1 VMTPRAARG
10 LWALLLLVALL
21 AAAPGAVVTA
31 QQQRLASR
39 SDLAALYELRGS
51 LGLRARDWPRKT
63 DPCAAWAGVVCRGG
77 RVVSLTLAGL
87 RRTRLGRLSP
97 RFAVDGLRNLSRLEA
112 FNASG
117 FGLPGAIPAGLGTGL
132 APTFRSLDI
141 SACAVSGEIP
151 ASALAD
157 LANLTTLNLAGN
169 QLSGQ
174 LPAAALAN
182 LTRLGTLNLS
192 GNAFSGALP
201 DAVWSLPG
209 LTVLDVSR
217 ANLTGALPAAGLAL
231 PANVQAVD
239 LSGNLFYGALPESFR
254 RLFGRVAWAN
264 ISGNYF
270 DSNLSVSDGAGG
282 GGNVSFQLNC
292 FQYVSGQRSQ
302 ANCQQFYGTRGLPY
316 DGPVAAPAPAPSA
329 PARKKKKKH
338 MKLLYILIGAIG
350 GGVLLL
356 ALVAV
361 VVFCCVC
368 SGRRRTGSD
377 QRESGAPSAQLGV
390 SGTGVAAVAGGSQPP
405 ALSTNLAKVG
415 DSFSFDQLASITS
428 GFGEERLIK
437 HGHSGDLYHGVLQ
450 DGTAVVVKRITS
462 PVERKDA
469 YLTELD
475 LFAKGL
481 HERLVPFM
489 GHCLEKVEE
498 KVLVYRFIRNGDL
511 SSALH
516 RKTSEEEES
525 MQSLDWIKR
534 LKIATGVAEALCYL
548 HHECN
553 PPMVHRYKPLHTF
566 EVLLILYL
574 LTISLFI
581 HKWCSWGLL
590 TLICNDFT
598 LQ

>member
-1 VMTPRAARG
+1 
-10 LWALLLLVALL
+10 
-21 AAAPGAVVTA
+21 VVTA
-31 QQQRLASR
+31 QQQQRLASR

-63 DPCAAWAGVVCRGG
+63 DPCAAWAGVGCRGG

-87 RRTRLGRLSP
+87 RRTRLGRLFP
-97 RFAVDGLRNLSRLEA
+97 RFAVGGLLNLSRLEA

-117 FGLPGAIPAGLGTGL
+117 FGLPGAIPAWLGAGL

-151 ASALAD
+151 ASALAG

-217 ANLTGALPAAGLAL
+217 GNLTGALPAAGFAL

-239 LSGNLFYGALPESFR
+239 LSSNFFYGALPDSFR
-254 RLFGRVAWAN
+254 RLFGRVARAN

-270 DSNLSVSDGAGG
+270 DGNFSVSDGAAA
-282 GGNVSFQLNC
+282 GGNVSFELNC
-292 FQYVSGQRSQ
+292 FQDVSGQRSQ
-302 ANCQQFYGTRGLPY
+302 ADCQQFYAMRGLPY

-329 PARKKKKKH
+329 PVRKKHKKL
-338 MKLLYILIGAIG
+338 MYILTGAIG

-368 SGRRRTGSD
+368 SGRRKRTGSD

-390 SGTGVAAVAGGSQPP
+390 SGTGVAAVAGASQLP
-405 ALSTNLAKVG
+405 ALSANLAKVG
-415 DSFSFDQLASITS
+415 DSFAHDQLASITS

-462 PVERKDA
+462 PAERKDA

-489 GHCLEKVEE
+489 GHCLDKEEE
-498 KVLVYRFIRNGDL
+498 KVLVYRFFRNGDL
-511 SSALH
+511 SSVLQ
-516 RKTSEEEES
+516 RKPKVEEEG

-553 PPMVHRYKPLHTF
+553 PPMVHRYKPLRSF
-566 EVLLILYL
+566 
-574 LTISLFI
+574 
-581 HKWCSWGLL
+581 C
-590 TLICNDFT
+590 
-598 LQ
+598 